1 MSNNTIS
8 PLIKKIEE
16 TMKAYNVIKED
27 NDEKRVLGI
36 ELDEQIDELS
46 KLVAEC
52 TKRIHNKR

>member
-1 MSNNTIS
+1 MNNNAMN

-16 TMKAYNVIKED
+16 TMKAYNAIEEN
-27 NDEKRVLGI
+27 NDEKKELGI

-52 TKRIHNKR
+52 TKRIHNER